1 MTAQDYKKI
10 ADDLQEVTWDI
21 EDARYT
27 DTFFSDD
34 RMRELENLYK
44 QCGAFITEY
53 NSYKNFKGKE

>member
-1 MTAQDYKKI
+1 MIAQDYKEI

-27 DTFFSDD
+27 DSYFSDD

-44 QCGAFITEY
+44 QCSAFIAEY
-53 NSYKNFKGKE
+53 NSYKSFKGIE

>member
-1 MTAQDYKKI
+1 MLAQDYKEI
-10 ADDLQEVTWDI
+10 ADDLREVTWDI

-44 QCGAFITEY
+44 QCSAFIAEY
-53 NSYKNFKGKE
+53 NSYKNFKSIE

>member
-1 MTAQDYKKI
+1 MIAQDYKEI

-27 DTFFSDD
+27 DSYFSDD

-44 QCGAFITEY
+44 QCNVFIAEY
-53 NSYKNFKGKE
+53 NSYKNFKGIK